1 MTCRASFAVAIGF
14 PSSETPTIP
23 ASFMAAISAIASP
36 LLPTDAAPI
45 GHTRTLPATFA
56 RSTMNRVTEA
66 LSFTGFV
73 FGMQQ
78 TAVNPPRAAAR
89 VPVSMVSE
97 DSCPGSRKC
106 TWISIKPGATIRP
119 LASKISASAGAAIFP
134 AGPTS
139 FIFSPSSRTS
149 RGASVLDAGSTT
161 RPFLISSIGGF
172 LGFYFERGMSVS
184 LRSAA
189 GQQIENSHANRH
201 PVGDLFEHTRL
212 RPVGDFRGDFDASV
226 DRAGMQNNGVPVGAA
241 EPLSVELI
249 EKDVIVGGK
258 RRIIQPLRLHA
269 QHDDHVRAFQRL
281 LDPVHAANRR
291 ARCDFFQL
299 SRNPHCRSAQRE
311 AAAEFSQQMNV
322 RTRHA
327 AVQNVAQNRHIQIFD
342 CPQPVADG

>member
-14 PSSETPTIP
+14 PSSETATIP
-23 ASFMAAISAIASP
+23 ASFIAAISAIASP

-45 GHTRTLPATFA
+45 GHTRTLPPAFA

-119 LASKISASAGAAIFP
+119 LASKISASAGAAIFLV
-134 AGPTS
+134 GPTS
-139 FIFSPSSRTS
+139 FIFSASSRTS
-149 RGASVLDAGSTT
+149 RVASVLDAGSTT
-161 RPFLISSIGGF
+161 RPFLISSIGGS

-212 RPVGDFRGDFDASV
+212 RPIGDFRRNLDAAV
-226 DRAGMQNNGVPVGAA
+226 DRAGMEDDGVPVREPEPGGAQ
-241 EPLSVELI
+241 LVQ
-249 EKDVIVGGK
+249 KNVIVRGERWIVK
-258 RRIIQPLRLHA
+258 PLCLHA
-269 QHDDHVRAFQRL
+269 QHDDDVRPF
-281 LDPVHAANRR
+281 
-291 ARCDFFQL
+291 
-299 SRNPHCRSAQRE
+299 
-311 AAAEFSQQMNV
+311 
-322 RTRHA
+322 
-327 AVQNVAQNRHIQIFD
+327 
-342 CPQPVADG
+342 